1 MGFYG
6 ERLHGIYDALHA
18 AIETGGGGYFHCLLS
33 FSHFGIL
40 HISKVFLKP
49 ISELKYAM
57 DQFAKGNREV
67 QMGEISSGELKSLSG
82 HFNSMTKRINEL
94 ILNNE
99 KEVNEKIILKCRLW

>member
-1 MGFYG
+1 
-6 ERLHGIYDALHA
+6 
-18 AIETGGGGYFHCLLS
+18 
-33 FSHFGIL
+33 
-40 HISKVFLKP
+40 
-49 ISELKYAM
+49 M

-99 KEVNEKIILKCRLW
+99 KEVNEKNNFKMQALVAQLQPHFPVSYTHLYARQQIPEVRRP

>member
-1 MGFYG
+1 MEKTGWVFMGSASMASMMRSMQPLKQVVVVISIVYCLFLILVFYTFQ
-6 ERLHGIYDALHA
+6 RY
-18 AIETGGGGYFHCLLS
+18 
-33 FSHFGIL
+33 
-40 HISKVFLKP
+40 FLKP

-99 KEVNEKIILKCRLW
+99 KEVKRKK